1 MHNLRPLLACLDFCR
16 INYMRQHR
24 YIFELIAMVIFSVF
38 FGGFLTADVAGN
50 YIWFVLAAFAII
62 LNLITAHS
70 LFNLES
76 GNTLYFLIAKP
87 NGRRNLFIAKVIL
100 IIAIDLLLVTILALI
115 YGLKFWNGS
124 EFLLLAPRLV
134 VMTLILLISTLLM
147 SFTYTVRPQLIWV
160 VFVLIVF
167 GYIINKAPLFP
178 IQSVSEV
185 LKLLV
190 FFLPPLQE
198 LVFLAMDF
206 DFTSWRIL
214 FLIVAIVQTVLLG
227 IYSYRRMLSR
237 DLY

>member
-1 MHNLRPLLACLDFCR
+1 MQNLRPLIACLDFCR
-16 INYMRQHR
+16 INYLRQHR
-24 YIFELIAMVIFSVF
+24 YIFELIATVIFSVF

-50 YIWFVLAAFAII
+50 YIWFVLAAFGII

-70 LFNLES
+70 LFSLET

-87 NGRRNLFIAKVIL
+87 NGRRNLFISKIIL
-100 IIAIDLLLVTILALI
+100 IVAIDLLLVAILAVI
-115 YGLKFWNGS
+115 YGLKFWNGI

-134 VMTLILLISTLLM
+134 MMMLVLLLSTLLM
-147 SFTYTVRPQLIWV
+147 SFTYTIRPQLIWV

-178 IQSVSEV
+178 IQSLSEV

-206 DFTSWRIL
+206 DFSPWSVL
-214 FLIVAIVQTVLLG
+214 FLILAIVQTALLG
-227 IYSYRRMLSR
+227 IYSYRRMLNK
-237 DLY
+237 DLF